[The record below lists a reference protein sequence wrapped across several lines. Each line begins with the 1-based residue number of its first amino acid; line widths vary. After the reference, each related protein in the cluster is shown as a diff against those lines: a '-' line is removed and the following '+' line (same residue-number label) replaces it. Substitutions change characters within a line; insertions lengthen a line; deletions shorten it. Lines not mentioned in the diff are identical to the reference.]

1 MKEDIETLKWK
12 LAQKKKQAE
21 SLVTILNEH
30 FEAMTSIIM
39 KHEGT
44 LDKFVGDEVMA
55 LFGAP
60 LPLEDHALRAVRT
73 ALEMQHAHKEL
84 MARWEAA
91 GQEAAPIGIGINSGD
106 MIVGQIGSSK
116 FTDYTV
122 IGDNVNLGSRLC
134 GVAKGHQILISE
146 ATYQLVHHAVQV
158 NKLAPIQIKGRVQP
172 VQTYEVIGLK

>member
-1 MKEDIETLKWK
+1 MRGFTSVAERTE
-12 LAQKKKQAE
+12 AE
-21 SLVTILNEH
+21 SLVTVLNEH
-30 FEAMTSIIM
+30 LEAMTPIIM
-39 KHEGT
+39 EHEGT
-44 LDKFVGDEVMA
+44 LDKFMGDEVMA

-73 ALEMQHAHKEL
+73 ALEMQRAHKEL

-91 GQEAAPIGIGINSGD
+91 GREAVPIGIGINSGD
-106 MIVGQIGSSK
+106 VIVGQIGSSK

-146 ATYQLVHHAVQV
+146 ATYQLVRHAAKV
-158 NKLAPIQIKGRVQP
+158 NKLALIQVKGRVQP